1 MGFESTIAVPRTPFQ
16 LKPFPTLSLSLSI
29 RRHRSPAAL
38 TFVPWLGGFGG
49 ASQQRASERAC
60 VPAPGA
66 AHRILPVPPWTRK
79 ARRFIRFQTPLLAPV
94 RVRVHVDRLLL
105 LLLLTVVTEYI
116 SKQARTACLGK
127 GSHRPLQVPAF
138 DTERWPRVGLVEKK
152 RRTGSRMRACTTTR
166 A

>member
-94 RVRVHVDRLLL
+94 RVHVDRLLL

-127 GSHRPLQVPAF
+127 GSHRPSQVPEF
-138 DTERWPRVGLVEKK
+138 DTERWPCWT
-152 RRTGSRMRACTTTR
+152 RREEEEDRESDACLYDDACVTR
-166 A
+166 